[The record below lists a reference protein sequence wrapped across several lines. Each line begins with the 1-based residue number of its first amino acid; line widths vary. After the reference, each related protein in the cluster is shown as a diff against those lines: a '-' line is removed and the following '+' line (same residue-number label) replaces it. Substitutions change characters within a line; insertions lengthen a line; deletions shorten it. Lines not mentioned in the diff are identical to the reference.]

1 MTFIT
6 ARASCSGL
14 SLPRLVRGLAVV
26 TVAAGL
32 LVAGN
37 AARAADTIWTS
48 GTTPGAWSTAGN
60 WSSGVPDSTANALM
74 PAGVTVDS
82 NNIGLNEIAMA
93 SAGSVAALLACSLAL
108 LERPSL

>member
-32 LVAGN
+32 LVAAH
-37 AARAADTIWTS
+37 AAHAAGVGDFFASARTGSQSAAAGLRYLAS
-48 GTTPGAWSTAGN
+48 GAGQRL
-60 WSSGVPDSTANALM
+60 WISITGISSGEA
-74 PAGVTVDS
+74 
-82 NNIGLNEIAMA
+82 
-93 SAGSVAALLACSLAL
+93 
-108 LERPSL
+108 

>member
-14 SLPRLVRGLAVV
+14 SLPCLVRGLAVV

-48 GTTPGAWSTAGN
+48 GTTPGA
-60 WSSGVPDSTANALM
+60 
-74 PAGVTVDS
+74 
-82 NNIGLNEIAMA
+82 
-93 SAGSVAALLACSLAL
+93 
-108 LERPSL
+108 